1 MRTNVAK
8 SKEVSVRI
16 GRSNAGLGLYATQ
29 DFKKGERIIEYI
41 GKKVK
46 PDSVDNRYIFA
57 VNKKWDID
65 GSPRWNTA
73 RYANHSC
80 VPNAEAVN
88 DKDRIFI
95 EAKKKIISGEE
106 IVYDYGKDHFKNIL
120 IKKNGGCLC
129 QKCSGKSKSL

>member
-1 MRTNVAK
+1 MIQKKAYQGVKIA
-8 SKEVSVRI
+8 
-16 GRSNAGLGLYATQ
+16 RSSAGLGLFAVQ
-29 DFKKGERIIEYI
+29 DFKKGARIIEYV

-65 GSPRWNTA
+65 GSPRSNTA

-88 DKDRIFI
+88 EDNHIFI
-95 EAKKKIISGEE
+95 EAIKSIKAGEE
-106 IVYDYGKDHFKNIL
+106 ITYDYGKDHFQNII
-120 IKKNGGCLC
+120 IKKNGSC
-129 QKCSGKSKSL
+129 QCIKHKK